1 MDRITLTDYLANE
14 YDSLTLEAGI
24 AATDTVDGLESV
36 LDAVEDVVIVRPDL
50 SVVWQRLLGSYYLLD
65 RIVKKFAVKMNVS
78 VEGDSYSLQQQFA
91 NAKALRDEAYRN
103 VSWLIVP
110 VSVPGP
116 RGMGS
121 IGIIGTLAVESG
133 EV

>member
-14 YDSLTLEAGI
+14 YDSLMLEAGI
-24 AATDTVDGLESV
+24 AATDTVDGLASV
-36 LDAVEDVVIVRPDL
+36 LNAVQDIVIVRPDL

-65 RIVKKFAVKMNVS
+65 RILNKFAVNMNVS
-78 VEGDSYSLQQQFA
+78 ISGDSYSLQQQFA
-91 NAKALRDEAYRN
+91 NVKALRDEAYRN
-103 VSWLIVP
+103 VAWLIVP

-121 IGIIGTLAVESG
+121 VGIVSALSVR
-133 EV
+133 VVP